1 MSNINIFE
9 WNKVK
14 SKIREIR
21 QEIDD
26 TKQLDSIDR
35 NKSRYLTNVLREL
48 SVLENM
54 VNDLMDQTKDSSPV
68 NKIKRLYNRYK

>member
-1 MSNINIFE
+1 MNNINIFE

-54 VNDLMDQTKDSSPV
+54 VNDLMDQTKDNNPV

>member
-14 SKIREIR
+14 SKNRDIR

-26 TKQLDSIDR
+26 TKQLDTIDR

-48 SVLENM
+48 SVLENL
-54 VNDLMDQTKDSSPV
+54 VNDLMDQTKDSNPV

>member
-21 QEIDD
+21 QEIDE

-54 VNDLMDQTKDSSPV
+54 VNDLMDQTKDNSPV

>member
-21 QEIDD
+21 QEIDE

-54 VNDLMDQTKDSSPV
+54 VNDLMDQTKDNNPV

>member
-1 MSNINIFE
+1 MNNINIFE

-26 TKQLDSIDR
+26 TKQLDTIDR
-35 NKSRYLTNVLREL
+35 NKSRYLTNALREL

-54 VNDLMDQTKDSSPV
+54 VNDLMDQTKDNNPV
-68 NKIKRLYNRYK
+68 NKMKRLYNRY

>member
-14 SKIREIR
+14 SKIRDIR

-26 TKQLDSIDR
+26 TKQLDTIDR
-35 NKSRYLTNVLREL
+35 NKSWYLTNVLREL

>member
-1 MSNINIFE
+1 MNNINIFE

-26 TKQLDSIDR
+26 TKQLASIDR

-54 VNDLMDQTKDSSPV
+54 VNDLMDQTKDNNPV
-68 NKIKRLYNRYK
+68 NKMKRLYNRY

>member
-14 SKIREIR
+14 IKIRDIR

-26 TKQLDSIDR
+26 TKQLDTIDR

-54 VNDLMDQTKDSSPV
+54 VNDLMDQTKDSNPV

>member
-21 QEIDD
+21 QEIDE
-26 TKQLDSIDR
+26 TKQLDTIDR
-35 NKSRYLTNVLREL
+35 NKNRYLTNVLREL

>member
-1 MSNINIFE
+1 MNNINIFE

>member
-14 SKIREIR
+14 SKIRDIR

-26 TKQLDSIDR
+26 TKQLDTIDR
-35 NKSRYLTNVLREL
+35 NKSRYLTNVLRKL

-54 VNDLMDQTKDSSPV
+54 VNDLMDQTKDSNPV